1 MANLQRM
8 LPSLR
13 YGMVALLA
21 ILTVSFHIYLI
32 FTGLIPN
39 LISRPLHLALVLPW
53 VFLLQDNDKVTPFTR
68 YLGYALLILALW
80 ASSYIIYFQD
90 ELSDQYGSLEGPV
103 QYLVAF
109 SLLAGVLEMARRSI
123 KLALPLTASI
133 ALAYGIFG
141 HHIPGNFGH
150 QAIPLE
156 SFLGTLVIAEGG
168 IYGSLTGISVN
179 VVAVFVV
186 LGAFVGVGEGGN
198 AFMSM
203 STKLAGRLRG
213 GAAKVSVLASAFF
226 GSISGSAS
234 ANVASTGAFTIPT
247 MKRLGYP
254 ASLAAAVEA
263 VASTGG
269 QIMPPLMGA
278 GAFIMAELL
287 GIKYANIMAAAIFPA
302 ILFFFTV
309 WVGIDVFAKRY
320 KLVAMSKEEIP
331 ALSVVLRLSPFF
343 ILPFGVLL
351 YSLIAQGKTPQYA
364 AALAIF
370 ASIALLL
377 VDKMWKVSWRNFIVK
392 LLEACITASRQ
403 ISSIAAV
410 IICAGIVIGVLNIT
424 GVGVKITS
432 AILYL
437 SQGELWLAL
446 ILTAI
451 ACLILGME
459 VPTTAAYIICVSVA
473 GPILQEYGLSA
484 LHAHLFIFWFA
495 LLSTITPPVCGTV
508 FIAAGMAEAPWFSV
522 AAKSMKLGVGLYII
536 PFAFIVN
543 SSLIFPQN
551 NFALSLLAFLK
562 ISVGLFLISKALVN
576 DKPTLWMRLSMTSGA
591 LIIIFF
597 PLSYIF

>member
-1 MANLQRM
+1 MQNFRLM
-8 LPSLR
+8 IPSLR
-13 YGMVALLA
+13 FGMVSLLA
-21 ILTVSFHIYLI
+21 IFTVSFHVYLI

-53 VFLLQDNDKVTPFTR
+53 VFLLQDNDKVNPFTR
-68 YLGYALLILALW
+68 YLGYVLLVLALW
-80 ASSYIIYFQD
+80 ASFYIIYFQS
-90 ELSDQYGSLEGPV
+90 ELSDQYGSLEGKV

-123 KLALPLTASI
+123 KLALPLTATI

-141 HHIPGNFGH
+141 HYIPGYFGH
-150 QAIPLE
+150 QEIPIE

-168 IYGSLTGISVN
+168 IYGALTGISVN
-179 VVAVFVV
+179 VVAVFVI
-186 LGAFVGVGEGGN
+186 LGAYVGAGEGGN

-203 STKLAGRLRG
+203 STKLAGRLQG

-309 WVGIDVFAKRY
+309 WIGVDVFAKKY

-331 ALSVVLRLSPFF
+331 ALSFVLRLSPFF

-351 YSLIAQGKTPQYA
+351 YALIFVGKTPQFA

-370 ASIALLL
+370 MSIALLF
-377 VDKMWKVSWRNFIVK
+377 VNRSWQFSLKEFIK
-392 LLEACITASRQ
+392 KFLEANISASYQ
-403 ISSIAAV
+403 IASIASV

-432 AILYL
+432 AILFL
-437 SQGELWLAL
+437 AHGHLWIAL
-446 ILTAI
+446 LLTAF

-473 GPILQEYGLSA
+473 GPILEEYGLSA

-508 FIAAGMAEAPWFSV
+508 FIAAGMAQTPWLQV
-522 AAKSMKLGVGLYII
+522 AEKSMKLGIGLYII

-543 SSLIFPQN
+543 PELIFPQTH
-551 NFALSLLAFLK
+551 FLMAFLSFIK
-562 ISVGLFLISKALVN
+562 IAIGLFFISRALVN
-576 DKPTLWMRLSMTSGA
+576 DKLSTLFRIGMVCGA
-591 LIIIFF
+591 LVVLFF
-597 PLSYIF
+597 PL

>member
-1 MANLQRM
+1 MENLRLM

-13 YGMVALLA
+13 FGMVALLA
-21 ILTVSFHIYLI
+21 IITVFFHVYLI

-39 LISRPLHLALVLPW
+39 LVSRPLHLALVLPW
-53 VFLLQDNDKVTPFTR
+53 VFLLQDNDKVNPFTR
-68 YLGYALLILALW
+68 YLGYVLLLLALW
-80 ASSYIIYFQD
+80 ASFYIIYFQD
-90 ELSDQYGSLEGPV
+90 DISDQYGSLEGKV

-123 KLALPLTASI
+123 KLALPLTATI
-133 ALAYGIFG
+133 ALLYGVYG
-141 HHIPGNFGH
+141 HYIPGYFGH
-150 QAIPLE
+150 QEIPIE

-168 IYGSLTGISVN
+168 IYGALTGISVN
-179 VVAVFVV
+179 VVAVFVI
-186 LGAFVGVGEGGN
+186 LGAYVGVGEGGN

-309 WVGIDVFAKRY
+309 WVGVDVFAKKY
-320 KLVAMSKEEIP
+320 QLVAMKKEDIP
-331 ALSVVLRLSPFF
+331 SLSFVLRLSPFF

-351 YSLIAQGKTPQYA
+351 YTLIIIGRTPQFA

-370 ASIALLL
+370 VSIALLGINR
-377 VDKMWKVSWRNFIVK
+377 DWKFSGKAFIK
-392 LLEACITASRQ
+392 KFLEANITASYQ
-403 ISSIAAV
+403 IASIASV

-432 AILYL
+432 AILFL
-437 SQGELWLAL
+437 ANGHLWIAL
-446 ILTAI
+446 LLTAI

-473 GPILQEYGLSA
+473 GPILEEYGLSA

-508 FIAAGMAEAPWFSV
+508 FIAAGMAQTPWLGV

-543 SSLIFPQN
+543 ASLIYPQTQFLLSLFSFIKIALGLFFISRALVN
-551 NFALSLLAFLK
+551 ESLSLLMRILM
-562 ISVGLFLISKALVN
+562 LILALAI
-576 DKPTLWMRLSMTSGA
+576 T
-591 LIIIFF
+591 FY
-597 PLSYIF
+597 PLS

>member
-1 MANLQRM
+1 MNNASLK
-8 LPSLR
+8 LPSLK
-13 YGMVALLA
+13 YTMVALLA
-21 ILTVSFHIYLI
+21 LFTVSFHVYLI

-39 LISRPLHLALVLPW
+39 LISRPMHLALVLPW
-53 VFLLQDNDKVTPFTR
+53 VFLLGKDNVLPFTR
-68 YLGYALLILALW
+68 YMGYVILVCALL
-80 ASSYIIYFQD
+80 ASFYIIAFQN
-90 ELSDQYGSLEGPV
+90 ELSDQYGSLEGWL
-103 QYLVAF
+103 QYIIAF
-109 SLLAGVLEMARRSI
+109 TLLIGVLEMARRSI
-123 KLALPLTASI
+123 KLALPLTATI
-133 ALAYGIFG
+133 ALLYGMFG
-141 HHIPGNFGH
+141 HYIPGNFGH
-150 QAIPLE
+150 QEIPLE

-179 VVAVFVV
+179 VVAIFVI
-186 LGAFVGVGEGGN
+186 LGALVGIGEGGN
-198 AFMSM
+198 AFMAM

-213 GAAKVSVLASAFF
+213 GAAKVSILASAFF

-287 GIKYANIMAAAIFPA
+287 GISYANIMAAAIFPA

-309 WVGIDVFAKRY
+309 WVGMDVFARKY
-320 KLVAMSKEEIP
+320 NLVAMSKEEIP
-331 ALSVVLRLSPFF
+331 PLRLVLKLSPFF
-343 ILPFGVLL
+343 LLPFGVLL
-351 YSLIAQGKTPQYA
+351 YTLVAQNRTPQYS

-370 ASIALLL
+370 VSIALLL
-377 VDKMWKVSWRNFIVK
+377 VDRDWKLSWQKFITK
-392 LLEACITASRQ
+392 FFDACITASRQ
-403 ISSIAAV
+403 IASIASV

-437 SQGELWLAL
+437 SHGQLWLAL
-446 ILTAI
+446 VLTAL

-473 GPILQEYGLSA
+473 GPILEEYGLSS

-508 FIAAGMAEAPWFSV
+508 FIAAGMAQTPWLGV
-522 AAKSMKLGVGLYII
+522 AGKSMKLGVGLYII
-536 PFAFIVN
+536 PAAFIVN
-543 SSLIFPQN
+543 SVLIFPQTH
-551 NFALSLLAFLK
+551 FFLALLAFFK
-562 ISVGLFLISKALVN
+562 IALGLFFISYALVH
-576 DKPTLWMRLSMTSGA
+576 DKHSVLVRLGLA
-591 LIIIFF
+591 LAAFVITFY
-597 PLSYIF
+597 PLNA

>member
-1 MANLQRM
+1 MSTLKTELQSKKY
-8 LPSLR
+8 LI
-13 YGMVALLA
+13 VALFAL
-21 ILTVSFHIYLI
+21 ITVGFHIYLI
-32 FTGLIPN
+32 FTGLMPN
-39 LISRPLHLALVLPW
+39 LVSRPMHLALVLPW
-53 VFLLQDNDKVTPFTR
+53 VFLLGDNSRVSIFTR
-68 YLGYALLILALW
+68 YFGYILLFFALL
-80 ASSYIIYFQD
+80 STYYIVTNHVNL
-90 ELSDQYGSLEGPV
+90 EDQYGSLEGNL
-103 QYLVAF
+103 QYIIAIV
-109 SLLAGVLEMARRSI
+109 LLLSVLEMARRAI
-123 KLALPLTASI
+123 KLALPLTAVI
-133 ALAYGIFG
+133 ALSYGLFG
-141 HHIPGNFGH
+141 HYIPGNFGH
-150 QAIPLE
+150 QEIPID

-168 IYGSLTGISVN
+168 IFGSLTGISVN
-179 VVAVFVV
+179 VVAVFVI

-247 MKRLGYP
+247 MKKLNYP

-287 GIKYANIMAAAIFPA
+287 GVKYSVIMSAAIFPA

-309 WVGIDVFAKRY
+309 WIGIDVFAKKY
-320 KLVAMSKEEIP
+320 NLLAMDAKVIPSLNYVAK
-331 ALSVVLRLSPFF
+331 LSPFF
-343 ILPFGVLL
+343 LIPFGILL
-351 YSLIAQGKTPQYA
+351 YSLLYVGKTPQFA

-370 ASIALLL
+370 ASMALLI
-377 VDKMWKVSWRNFIVK
+377 VDRDWKISLKQFIVK
-392 LLEACITASRQ
+392 FLDGSIVASKQ
-403 ISSIAAV
+403 ISTIASV
-410 IICAGIVIGVLNIT
+410 IICAGIIIGVLNIT

-432 AILYL
+432 AILVL
-437 SQGELWLAL
+437 SNGELWIAL

-484 LHAHLFIFWFA
+484 IQTHLFIFWFA

-508 FIAAGMAEAPWFSV
+508 FIAAGMAETNWLKVVSKA
-522 AAKSMKLGVGLYII
+522 MKLGIGLYII
-536 PFAFIVN
+536 PVAFIVN
-543 SSLIFPQN
+543 QYLIYPDTHFVY
-551 NFALSLLAFLK
+551 ALLSFIKIAIGLALL
-562 ISVGLFLISKALVN
+562 SNALVN
-576 DKPTLWMRLSMTSGA
+576 DKLSKIMRVGLGIVAIVIVM
-591 LIIIFF
+591 F
-597 PLSYIF
+597 PF

>member
-1 MANLQRM
+1 MNNASFK
-8 LPSLR
+8 LPSLN
-13 YGMVALLA
+13 YTLVALLA
-21 ILTVSFHIYLI
+21 LFTVSFHVYLI

-39 LISRPLHLALVLPW
+39 LISRPMHLALVLPW
-53 VFLLQDNDKVTPFTR
+53 VFLLGKDNVSPFTR
-68 YLGYALLILALW
+68 YMGYVILVCALL
-80 ASSYIIYFQD
+80 ASFYIIAFQN
-90 ELSDQYGSLEGPV
+90 ELSDQYGSLEGWL
-103 QYLVAF
+103 QYVIAF
-109 SLLAGVLEMARRSI
+109 TLLIGVLEMARRSI
-123 KLALPLTASI
+123 KLALPLTATI
-133 ALAYGIFG
+133 ALLYGMFG
-141 HHIPGNFGH
+141 HYIPGNFGH
-150 QAIPLE
+150 QEIPLE

-179 VVAVFVV
+179 VVAIFVI
-186 LGAFVGVGEGGN
+186 LGALVGMGEGGN
-198 AFMSM
+198 AFMAM

-213 GAAKVSVLASAFF
+213 GAAKVSILASAFF

-287 GIKYANIMAAAIFPA
+287 GISYANIMAAAIFPA

-309 WVGIDVFAKRY
+309 WVGMDVFARKY
-320 KLVAMSKEEIP
+320 SLVAMSKEEIP
-331 ALSVVLRLSPFF
+331 PLRLVLKLSPFF
-343 ILPFGVLL
+343 LLPFGVLL
-351 YSLIAQGKTPQYA
+351 YTLVAQNRTPQYS

-370 ASIALLL
+370 VSIALLL
-377 VDKMWKVSWRNFIVK
+377 VDRDWKISWQNFITK
-392 LLEACITASRQ
+392 FFDACITASRQ
-403 ISSIAAV
+403 ISSIASV

-437 SQGELWLAL
+437 SHGQLWLAL
-446 ILTAI
+446 VLTAL

-473 GPILQEYGLSA
+473 GPILEEYGLSS

-508 FIAAGMAEAPWFSV
+508 FIAAGMAQTPWLGV
-522 AAKSMKLGVGLYII
+522 AGKSMKLGIGLYII
-536 PFAFIVN
+536 PAAFIVN
-543 SSLIFPQN
+543 SVLIYPQTH
-551 NFALSLLAFLK
+551 FFLALLAFFK
-562 ISVGLFLISKALVN
+562 IALGLFFISYALVH
-576 DKPTLWMRLSMTSGA
+576 DKHPVWVRLGLA
-591 LIIIFF
+591 LIAFVITFY
-597 PLSYIF
+597 PLNA